1 MALFVEHRMFPLLKD
16 VIYSNLVF
24 YMIFYQYRSPM
35 LCSNDLECGNQS
47 NVTYA
52 AC

>member
-1 MALFVEHRMFPLLKD
+1 MALIVRQRKFQLLKD
-16 VIYSNLVF
+16 DIYSNLVF